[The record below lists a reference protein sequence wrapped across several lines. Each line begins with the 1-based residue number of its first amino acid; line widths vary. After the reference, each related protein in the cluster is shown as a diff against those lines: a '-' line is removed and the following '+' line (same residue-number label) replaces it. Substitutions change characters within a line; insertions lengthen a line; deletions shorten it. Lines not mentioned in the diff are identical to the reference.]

1 MELKV
6 FIKKFFKF
14 LPVLLIFVIFGG
26 FAGAAFNS
34 TQKPVAKTKVLVYFT
49 PTRPTLLA
57 ATASEFTDTILGI
70 LQSQNLGDGQISP
83 RKVAPQIIEFSI
95 TAESREKVLTAS
107 QNLPQNLGLAL
118 GQTLGENQ
126 VGLVPLTQ
134 EVEIGEPQNLLL
146 LNILVGSLAGFA
158 IGASIVSTVI
168 YFKS

>member
-26 FAGAAFNS
+26 LAGAVFNS
-34 TQKPVAKTKVLVYFT
+34 TQKPVAKTQISVYFS
-49 PTRPTLLA
+49 PARPLPLA
-57 ATASEFTDTILGI
+57 STANEFTDTILGI

-83 RKVAPQIIEFSI
+83 RKVAPQIIEFEI

-107 QNLPQNLGLAL
+107 ENLPQNLGLAL

-126 VGLVPLTQ
+126 VGLTPLTQ
-134 EVEIGEPQNLLL
+134 EVEIDESQNLLL
-146 LNILVGSLAGFA
+146 LNILVGALAGFA
-158 IGASIVSTVI
+158 IGASIVSTII